1 MRIVEL
7 SYPLM
12 EPDSL
17 DSTETHSNTT
27 TTTATT
33 TTIVYLDHVDD
44 IIFSVR
50 TDKDV
55 GKRLFICINCY
66 FLRMHMY
73 LRAMATI
80 PKGNLLKCEFE
91 DTWCFH

>member
-1 MRIVEL
+1 MLRRIVEL

-27 TTTATT
+27 TATH

-44 IIFSVR
+44 IIFSLR
-50 TDKDV
+50 TDKEAV
-55 GKRLFICINCY
+55 LPSTR
-66 FLRMHMY
+66 H
-73 LRAMATI
+73 
-80 PKGNLLKCEFE
+80 E
-91 DTWCFH
+91 W